1 MSEIQLVTS
10 SLERAS
16 TRLRLQRALRGLWFG
31 LLLGASVWLLA
42 LAVFKLAPIPPQILN
57 YAAIAGAVCL
67 LAGFILG
74 GWRKPSLA
82 ATARWVDV
90 KQNLKERMSTALE
103 VAGDSSKDKSNSL
116 WRELVINDA
125 ASHAKEI
132 DPSALVPLRLTRAAY
147 WTVLLLAVGV
157 GLGFVPEYRTV
168 AHKKKVADKEI
179 IKDVGR
185 GVAELTR
192 RETAARPPVS
202 EQVKQSLEQVAALG
216 DVFQKAELTRA
227 DALKDLASIQ
237 DKLKDQLKELGKDPA
252 MKKLDQAM
260 RTSGKDQPSGSALQK
275 QMEALQK
282 EMGDNKPDAEKAE
295 KAEKLKEK
303 LEKLQDAAKAMAD
316 KNSPGNEAGKKEMS
330 DSLSALSREAAEMGL
345 NLPDLDKAI
354 EALAANETDKFIKN
368 LDAALSDMDKVAEM
382 AKQMQALSKQ
392 MEKLGRNLA
401 EQLEKGQADLAQST
415 LEKMKKQLEA
425 GKLSPEQLQKLLEE
439 VSKAIDPAKQYGDC
453 SKCLSKAGDQ
463 MKAGDKAGAAQSLA
477 DAAKELEKLMEQFGD
492 AQSLAAAMD
501 ALKDASMC
509 VGSGQ
514 CWSLCR
520 GNKTGPGKGNKPG
533 PGVGTWAD
541 DENQGGSLSDI
552 PVSDELVDNSNVNRG
567 DEDPRGLSERD
578 ASLNSALTPTKVKGK
593 FSAGDRMPSIS
604 LPGVSIKGTSKVQF
618 EESAT
623 AAQSEADSALNQDKV
638 PRAYQGPVKDYFDDL
653 KK

>member
-10 SLERAS
+10 SLEQAS
-16 TRLRLQRALRGLWFG
+16 RRLRLNRALRGLWFG
-31 LLLGASVWLLA
+31 LLIGVSVWLLA
-42 LAVFKLAPIPPQILN
+42 LAVFKLAPIPPVTLTV
-57 YAAIAGAVCL
+57 AAIMGAACALV
-67 LAGFILG
+67 GFVVG

-103 VAGDSSKDKSNSL
+103 VADDKSNPL
-116 WRELVINDA
+116 WRELVVHDA
-125 ASHAKEI
+125 ATHAKEI
-132 DPSALVPLRLTRAAY
+132 DPRALVPLRLTRAAH
-147 WTVLLLAVGV
+147 WTALLLAVAV
-157 GLGFVPEYRTV
+157 GLGFVPEYRTKTFL
-168 AHKKKVADKEI
+168 KKQADKEI
-179 IKDVGR
+179 IKDVGH
-185 GVAELTR
+185 GIAELTR
-192 RETAARPPVS
+192 RETAARPPVT

-216 DVFQKAELTRA
+216 DVFQKAELSRA
-227 DALKDLASIQ
+227 DALKDLASVQ
-237 DKLKDQLKELGKDPA
+237 DKIKDQLKELGKDPA
-252 MKKLDQAM
+252 MKRLDQAM
-260 RTSGKDQPSGSALQK
+260 RASGKDQPSGSALQK

-282 EMGDNKPDAEKAE
+282 ELGTDKPDAGKAE

-345 NLPDLDKAI
+345 NLPDLDQAI
-354 EALAANETDKFIKN
+354 AALAANETDKFIKN
-368 LDAALSDMDKVAEM
+368 LDAALSDMNKVAEM
-382 AKQMQALSKQ
+382 TKQMQALSKQ
-392 MEKLGRNLA
+392 MEKLGKNLA

-415 LEKMKKQLEA
+415 LEKMKQQLES
-425 GKLSPEQLQKLLEE
+425 GKISPEQLQKLLDE
-439 VSKAIDPAKQYGDC
+439 VSKAIDPAKNYGEC
-453 SKCLSKAGDQ
+453 SKCLAKAGDQ
-463 MKAGDKAGAAQSLA
+463 MKAGNKAGAAQSLA

-492 AQSLAAAMD
+492 AQSLVSAMD

-514 CWSLCR
+514 CWGLCR
-520 GNKTGPGKGNKPG
+520 GNKPKAGRGGKPG

-541 DENQGGSLSDI
+541 EENQGGSLSDI
-552 PVSDELVDNSNVNRG
+552 PMSDELVDNSDVLRM
-567 DEDPRGLSERD
+567 DEDPRGLTERD
-578 ASLNSALTPTKVKGK
+578 ANLNSALTPTKVKGQ

-604 LPGVSIKGTSKVQF
+604 LPGVSIKGTSRVQF

-623 AAQSEADSALNQDKV
+623 AAQSEADSALSQDKV

>member
-1 MSEIQLVTS
+1 MSEIQIVTS

-16 TRLRLQRALRGLWFG
+16 TRLRIQRALRGLWFG
-31 LLLGASVWLLA
+31 LLIGASVWLIA
-42 LAVFKLAPIPPQILN
+42 LAVFKLAPIPPQILT
-57 YAAIAGAVCL
+57 YAAITGASCL
-67 LAGFILG
+67 LAGFIIG

-82 ATARWVDV
+82 ATARWVDI
-90 KQNLKERMSTALE
+90 KQNLRERMSTALE
-103 VAGDSSKDKSNSL
+103 VANEKSDPL
-116 WRELVINDA
+116 WRELVVHDA

-157 GLGFVPEYRTV
+157 GLGFVPEYRTKTFL
-168 AHKKKVADKEI
+168 KKQADKEI

-192 RETAARPPVS
+192 REVAARPPAA
-202 EQVKQSLEQVAALG
+202 EPINQSLEQVAALG

-260 RTSGKDQPSGSALQK
+260 RASGKDQPSGSALQK

-295 KAEKLKEK
+295 KLKDK

-316 KNSPGNEAGKKEMS
+316 KNSPGNEAGRKEMS
-330 DSLSALSREAAEMGL
+330 ESLSALSREAAEMGL
-345 NLPDLDKAI
+345 NLPDLDQAI
-354 EALAANETDKFIKN
+354 AALAANETDKFIKN

-382 AKQMQALSKQ
+382 AKQMQSLSQQ
-392 MEKLGRNLA
+392 MEKLGKNLA

-425 GKLSPEQLQKLLEE
+425 GTLSPEQLQKLLEE
-439 VSKAIDPAKQYGDC
+439 VSKAIDPAKNYGDC
-453 SKCLSKAGDQ
+453 SKSLSKAGDQ

-492 AQSLAAAMD
+492 AQSLASAMD

-514 CWSLCR
+514 GWSLCR
-520 GNKTGPGKGNKPG
+520 SNKPKAGKGGKPG
-533 PGVGTWAD
+533 SAGVGTWAD
-541 DENQGGSLSDI
+541 DDQGGSLSDI
-552 PVSDELVDNSNVNRG
+552 PMSDELVDNSNVQRP
-567 DEDPRGLSERD
+567 DEAARGLTERD
-578 ASLNSALTPTKVKGK
+578 ASLNSALTATKVKGK

-623 AAQSEADSALNQDKV
+623 AAQSEADSALSQDKV